1 MRRVAAILALA
12 ACVLAG
18 CSREEKRPVRKTCDA
33 VKAAVR
39 GIYRLENAVTNDAAR
54 PKFVTLDV
62 VEMTADELKRKFLEC
77 GDLASAHL
85 WMPGEA
91 SWVVVCHKPGT
102 TVSLAKAMDAVA
114 DDPSCTVSVP
124 EVFASYVGTLAE
136 VMPAF
141 DSKLE
146 GNVVPEWFVPEV
158 VAAIPWIDGTGVDG
172 DILKAVSDEV
182 RSMRNV
188 RREVLKG
195 NMAARQAKDKKG
207 DEKACEFWA
216 RAALRNP
223 NDPFLLE
230 RIANL
235 EQNARAFLEGGMPV
249 QAMKCFE
256 TIILIQPKNASAV
269 HNFGLCLR
277 KIGKKD
283 LAEQVLKR
291 AEMLKARAEAEAK

>member
-1 MRRVAAILALA
+1 
-12 ACVLAG
+12 
-18 CSREEKRPVRKTCDA
+18 

-62 VEMTADELKRKFLEC
+62 VEMTADELKKKFLAC
-77 GDLASAHL
+77 GDLESAHL
-85 WMPGEA
+85 WMPGEI
-91 SWVVVCHKPGT
+91 SWVVVCHKPGA

-172 DILKAVSDEV
+172 DILKSVSDEV

-195 NMAARQAKDKKG
+195 NMAARAAKDKKG
-207 DEKACEFWA
+207 EEAACEIWA
-216 RAALRNP
+216 KAALRNP
-223 NDPFLLE
+223 NDTLLLE
-230 RIANL
+230 RIETL
-235 EQNARAFLEGGMPV
+235 ERNAKGFLEVGRPL

-256 TIILIQPKNASAV
+256 TIILIQPKHASAV
-269 HNFGLCLR
+269 HNFGLCLQ
-277 KIGKKD
+277 KLGKRD
-283 LAEQVLKR
+283 LADQVLKR
-291 AEMLKARAEAEAK
+291 AETLRQAAEADAAK